1 MTEESVMSLGN
12 EAIRTIVFV
21 AGPMLI
27 AALLMGV
34 TVSVLQAVTQIHE
47 STLTF
52 IPKLV
57 AVVLVFLVLAP
68 WMLDVLETYMTHMM
82 SNAGEWVR

>member
-1 MTEESVMSLGN
+1 MTEEAVMLLGN
-12 EAIRTIVFV
+12 EAIKTIIFV

-57 AVVLVFLVLAP
+57 AVVLVFLILAP